1 MIYILFIVLIVFIVH
16 QNSRINSIEASL
28 KGKIVTKT
36 EAVREE
42 VKEDTTTQLEVK
54 VAEVEPKSETKKDVS
69 GEEVSGRIL
78 GRLGIA
84 AVIIGVAFFLR
95 YAFANN
101 WVGPAGRVAIGILLG
116 IIILAIGQFLR
127 KKYLQFSDLLMGG
140 GLVVLYLSIFSA
152 HTFYHLV
159 DPMIAFFGMILVT
172 AIGVA
177 ISIIN
182 ATKTLSVL
190 ALIGGFCTPFLI
202 GMTEL
207 SAWTT
212 FTYITIL
219 NAGTLGVLSYKKWP
233 TLVLVSLIGTHI
245 YFGVWLFSSYND
257 SLLVPTLIF
266 ILVQF
271 LILNASS
278 LIRIIKEKA
287 TATQIDYAVLALTAL
302 SFALVTY
309 YLLMPEYK
317 HFVSIGSVL
326 VSGFYAV
333 IALIAYRENPKD
345 RTINIFLPGLA
356 VAFLTAAVPIEFSG
370 QWIAAW
376 WFVEAVVLYIVAS
389 TSSSR
394 GFQIM
399 GVIVYMLGLCDLFI
413 YLLTYERPGDFMV
426 FFNGHFIMLAMAI
439 IVAYVIAGIYHR
451 YGSTSPDIQK
461 RGVAVFV
468 VLANILT
475 LYALTT
481 QIIMYYEVQLSGD
494 LVSISR
500 EQVMNLS
507 NTSVSI
513 LWAIYAAFLTFIGFA
528 KRYPAVRRMGLTLF
542 IITAFKVVIDV
553 WSLGE
558 IYRIVSFIVFGIIAL
573 AASFVYVRY
582 KDRLKDIV

>member
-287 TATQIDYAVLALTAL
+287 TASSIANCMARLA
-302 SFALVTY
+302 
-309 YLLMPEYK
+309 
-317 HFVSIGSVL
+317 
-326 VSGFYAV
+326 
-333 IALIAYRENPKD
+333 
-345 RTINIFLPGLA
+345 
-356 VAFLTAAVPIEFSG
+356 AFP
-370 QWIAAW
+370 
-376 WFVEAVVLYIVAS
+376 
-389 TSSSR
+389 
-394 GFQIM
+394 
-399 GVIVYMLGLCDLFI
+399 
-413 YLLTYERPGDFMV
+413 
-426 FFNGHFIMLAMAI
+426 
-439 IVAYVIAGIYHR
+439 
-451 YGSTSPDIQK
+451 
-461 RGVAVFV
+461 
-468 VLANILT
+468 
-475 LYALTT
+475 
-481 QIIMYYEVQLSGD
+481 SGD
-494 LVSISR
+494 GA
-500 EQVMNLS
+500 VM
-507 NTSVSI
+507 
-513 LWAIYAAFLTFIGFA
+513 
-528 KRYPAVRRMGLTLF
+528 
-542 IITAFKVVIDV
+542 
-553 WSLGE
+553 
-558 IYRIVSFIVFGIIAL
+558 
-573 AASFVYVRY
+573 
-582 KDRLKDIV
+582 